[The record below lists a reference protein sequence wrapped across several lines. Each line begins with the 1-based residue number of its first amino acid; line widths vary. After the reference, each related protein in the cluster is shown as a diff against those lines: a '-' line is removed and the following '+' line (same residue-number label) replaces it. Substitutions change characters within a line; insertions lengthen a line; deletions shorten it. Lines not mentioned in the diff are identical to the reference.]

1 MGNITISLEDADEA
15 KLRRFAREKYG
26 GKKGSLAKIVSEGLE
41 KMENESEREKTI
53 RSLKAKMEKGFNSGG
68 ILIKHRSELYD
79 RR

>member
-41 KMENESEREKTI
+41 KMENESEKAI